1 MLLDWNRWGRLA
13 LTVGF
18 AVLGG
23 WCALYVHVPLPWVLG
38 PMVAVACV
46 SMANQVYKQPVLA
59 RKSAQIYIGASIGLY
74 FTPAVLQ
81 LIGGLAPWMVLG
93 AFVGI
98 FMSVMSALV
107 LQKLANVDC
116 PTAIFWHWAHLLR
129 CRCRLNVPALM
140 ARW

>member
-98 FMSVMSALV
+98 FMSVLSAM
-107 LQKLANVDC
+107 A
-116 PTAIFWHWAHLLR
+116 PPPFIRWHWAHLLR

>member
-59 RKSAQIYIGASIGLY
+59 RKSAQIYIGASIGFVFHACS
-74 FTPAVLQ
+74 FTTHWRLGTLDGVGCVCGHFHVGDVGPCFAKTGQRRWPNSHLFSG
-81 LIGGLAPWMVLG
+81 IGR
-93 AFVGI
+93 I
-98 FMSVMSALV
+98 F
-107 LQKLANVDC
+107 
-116 PTAIFWHWAHLLR
+116 
-129 CRCRLNVPALM
+129 
-140 ARW
+140 